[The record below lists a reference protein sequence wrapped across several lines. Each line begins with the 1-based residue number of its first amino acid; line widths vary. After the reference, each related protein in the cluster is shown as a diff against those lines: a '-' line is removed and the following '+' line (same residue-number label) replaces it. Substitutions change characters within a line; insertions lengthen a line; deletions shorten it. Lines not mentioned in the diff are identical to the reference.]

1 MVTSALFEIENCG
14 DIPQAARLVSDT
26 VLAGGVVLYPS
37 DTVYGLMCRADS
49 REAVDRIHR
58 IKGYSKRRPFILLV
72 DGTDMAETLA
82 RCSDP
87 EIRAIMKSSW
97 PGKLTLLLPIRDRCP
112 EWVASDDGFIAL
124 RHPKHRLS
132 ELILERCDMPL
143 VSTSANLSGGGYNT
157 DYDEIPKGIR
167 NSVDLTVYSGI
178 LPPSSP
184 STIIRL
190 VRGRG

>member
-1 MVTSALFEIENCG
+1 MKPASFEIENCG
-14 DIPQAARLVSDT
+14 DIPQTARLVSDT

-49 REAVDRIHR
+49 REAVDRVHR
-58 IKGYSKRRPFILLV
+58 IKGYKKRRPFILLV
-72 DGTDMAETLA
+72 DGTDMACRLA
-82 RCSDP
+82 RCNDP
-87 EIRAIMKSSW
+87 EIQAIMKSRW

-124 RHPKHRLS
+124 RHPDHRLS
-132 ELILERCDMPL
+132 ELILERCGIPL
-143 VSTSANLSGGGYNT
+143 VSTSANTAGEMHNT
-157 DYDEIPKGIR
+157 DFDEIPPEVR
-167 NSVDLTVYSGI
+167 DSVDLTVNAGK

-190 VRGRG
+190 IRGRG